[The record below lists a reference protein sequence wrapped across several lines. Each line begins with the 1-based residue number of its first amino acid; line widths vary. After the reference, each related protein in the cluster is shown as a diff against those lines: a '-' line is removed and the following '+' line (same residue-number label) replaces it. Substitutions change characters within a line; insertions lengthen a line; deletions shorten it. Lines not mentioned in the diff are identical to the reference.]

1 MWAPSK
7 SPWQAFGLG
16 FGEGSHRQR
25 SGPCGHFKVKELPG
39 SSLRPTV
46 PLPLTMTRVRYV
58 TNWAQPVP
66 RECAQACE
74 CITMCDQR
82 DPEPDVTKEP
92 EVGGRSG

>member
-39 SSLRPTV
+39 SSLRP
-46 PLPLTMTRVRYV
+46 RV
-58 TNWAQPVP
+58 AQGQVLEKIVNSISHSAPATDYDPSQVRDKLGTACPP
-66 RECAQACE
+66 RVC
-74 CITMCDQR
+74 
-82 DPEPDVTKEP
+82 P
-92 EVGGRSG
+92 GL